1 MITDYSSIFFD
12 FLVTD
17 KPIIFYTT
25 NHDEYARTRGLY
37 IDTEQLPGP
46 IYTNINDVIQGI
58 QNETYKQY
66 DKNYQQF
73 KAQFCS
79 YDDGNAC
86 QRLIKAIFSTTLK
99 QHLHMQIVKSKRRS
113 YYFILAV

>member
-1 MITDYSSIFFD
+1 
-12 FLVTD
+12 
-17 KPIIFYTT
+17 
-25 NHDEYARTRGLY
+25 LY

-99 QHLHMQIVKSKRRS
+99 TTPSHANSEKQKTKLLFYPGGLKNN
-113 YYFILAV
+113 